1 MTKRI
6 VAMMVIIVFAL
17 GLISLAFA
25 SAEVTGKI
33 TKIEGNKL
41 TVKTSDGRETT
52 VDVKSTKGLKVGD
65 EVKVKDGVATVATKK
80 KKKVIEGC

>member
-6 VAMMVIIVFAL
+6 LAMAVILVFAL
-17 GLISLAFA
+17 GLVGLAFA
-25 SAEVTGKI
+25 GTEVSGKI

-41 TVKTSDGRETT
+41 TIKTADGKETT
-52 VDVKSTKGLKVGD
+52 VEVKSAKGLKVGD
-65 EVKVKDGVATVATKK
+65 DVTVKDGVATKATK

>member
-6 VAMMVIIVFAL
+6 IAMMVITVFAL

-41 TVKTSDGRETT
+41 IVKAADGKETT
-52 VDVKSTKGLKVGD
+52 VEVKSTKGLKVGD
-65 EVKVKDGVATVATKK
+65 EVTVKDGVATKK
-80 KKKVIEGC
+80 KKKAIEGC

>member
-6 VAMMVIIVFAL
+6 VAMMVIVVFAL
-17 GLISLAFA
+17 GLIGLAFA

-41 TVKTSDGRETT
+41 TVKTADGTETT

>member
-17 GLISLAFA
+17 GLIGLAFA

-41 TVKTSDGRETT
+41 TIKTSDGTETT
-52 VDVKSTKGLKVGD
+52 VDVKSTMGLKVGD
-65 EVKVKDGVATVATKK
+65 EVKVKDGVATVVTQK

>member
-6 VAMMVIIVFAL
+6 LAMMVVLVVAL

-25 SAEVTGKI
+25 SGEVSGKI
-33 TKIEGNKL
+33 TKIEGNNL
-41 TVKTSDGRETT
+41 TIKTADGKETT
-52 VDVKSTKGLKVGD
+52 VEVKSAKGLKVGD
-65 EVKVKDGVATVATKK
+65 EVMVKNGVATK